1 MSIGN
6 VLNLKNKNVVGP
18 SCQNS
23 IWGGGRESDSYDVDD
38 ASGSILVIKNLSV
51 FAMPQAS
58 DLPFA
63 KPSLVR
69 STLFPKNRVLQPIFP
84 QHDNV
89 SDPSVKIG
97 PSKLLGAYLDLPAKG
112 PRSRRDFEVYN
123 DGQFDAAET
132 LHSKEIFAGNH
143 IKLCVGVDP
152 AITEALRLSKEG
164 GELNWRLLRD
174 REEYL
179 TRHPYEEI
187 VARRV
192 YEQVQDQV
200 VDLLQRREFHC
211 LWPFA
216 MVFSCYEFT
225 SHRRNFQHGH
235 CLYLMVT
242 VPSQEAWGSVEV
254 LHNLLVDTV
263 RGKDP
268 TSSLHVIIQEISQH
282 GHLSGREPYGQL
294 RLIESLRGRS
304 LPQNIGYHAR
314 PPMGSSIGPFTA
326 GISGTIGGYV
336 TTQSGKVYA
345 VTASHAVGDQHDAV
359 VSPSTVDLDACYRK
373 ARAKEELAL
382 QELEFHLRS
391 LGPSCKETLES
402 RRRWEMAQEEL
413 LVFADAGKA
422 TGPIC
427 QFGTVHKKSQGAFYV
442 SHEGTTIKTYLDLAL
457 VECCGPRIGFN
468 TIPCT
473 LWNGSSTVYEVNAAR
488 SPIHGERVVKN
499 GRSTGLTH
507 GNVLSV
513 LAVVG
518 YFEPELVTVVW
529 SGMTAAVEPRII
541 KNWCIT
547 SNRCSPEDN
556 IFAGP
561 GDSGA
566 WVLPEPQ
573 ISGERYGP
581 EVLVTQ
587 TPVIGAVLH
596 GFLSVE
602 GVDLVMFQPW
612 ECMAEGFKQL
622 AGEECV
628 PFLPLSNHISLLRE
642 FQGTANGC
650 GICLQDGGVNHHI
663 DQCPERFQPEG
674 SRTLFVKTNDGIR
687 ILDQTEDPNTRNRLQ
702 TLPGVPTITET
713 AASPVPLRAD
723 MSISSPPSV
732 AAEPT

>member
-1 MSIGN
+1 MYQSSI
-6 VLNLKNKNVVGP
+6 P
-18 SCQNS
+18 SFARPSPLRPRQN
-23 IWGGGRESDSYDVDD
+23 
-38 ASGSILVIKNLSV
+38 
-51 FAMPQAS
+51 
-58 DLPFA
+58 
-63 KPSLVR
+63 
-69 STLFPKNRVLQPIFP
+69 NRVLQPIFP
-84 QHDNV
+84 HHDNIA
-89 SDPSVKIG
+89 DPSVKIG
-97 PSKLLGAYLDLPAKG
+97 PSKLLSAYLDLPAKG

-123 DGQFDAAET
+123 DGQFEAAET
-132 LHSKEIFAGNH
+132 LHSKEIFAGNR

-152 AITEALRLSKEG
+152 AVTEALRLSKEG
-164 GELNWRLLRD
+164 GELNRRLLRD

-179 TRHPYEEI
+179 TKHPYEEI
-187 VARRV
+187 IARRV

-200 VDLLQRREFHC
+200 IDLLRMQDFHC

-216 MVFSCYEFT
+216 MAFSCYEFT

-242 VPSQEAWGSVEV
+242 VPSQESWNSVET
-254 LHNLLVDTV
+254 LHRLLVDIV
-263 RGKDP
+263 RCKDP
-268 TSSLHVIIQEISQH
+268 AYPLHVIIQEISQH
-282 GHLSGREPYGQL
+282 GQLNDGRP
-294 RLIESLRGRS
+294 RLLESQRGRS
-304 LPQNIGYHAR
+304 LPRNIDYHVR
-314 PPMGSSIGPFTA
+314 PPMGSSIGPPTT

-345 VTASHAVGDQHDAV
+345 VTASHTVGDQHEVV
-359 VSPSTVDLDACYRK
+359 VSPSTVDLDACYRQ

-391 LGPSCKETLES
+391 VGPSCKETFES
-402 RRRWEMAQEEL
+402 RRRWEIAQEEL
-413 LVFADAGKA
+413 FVFADAGKA

-457 VECCGPRIGFN
+457 VECHGPRTGFN

-473 LWNGSSTVYEVNAAR
+473 LWNGSSAVYEVNAAR
-488 SPIHGERVVKN
+488 SPLHGERVVKN

-507 GNVLSV
+507 GNILSA

-529 SGMTAAVEPRII
+529 SGMTASVQPRII

-547 SNRCSPEDN
+547 SNRCNPEDN

-566 WVLPEPQ
+566 WVLSEPQ
-573 ISGERYGP
+573 VSGERQGP
-581 EVLVTQ
+581 EVLASQ
-587 TPVIGAVLH
+587 IPVVGAVLH
-596 GFLSVE
+596 GFVSVE

-628 PFLPLSNHISLLRE
+628 PCLPLSNNISLFRE
-642 FQGTANGC
+642 MQGIINGC
-650 GICLQDGGVNHHI
+650 GVCLQESQVNHHI
-663 DQCPERFQPEG
+663 DQCPERFQAEG
-674 SRTLFVKTNDGIR
+674 SRAHFVRTNGGVR
-687 ILDQTEDPNTRNRLQ
+687 RLEQTEDLNARHRLQ
-702 TLPGVPTITET
+702 RLPGVPADTQQAAPPAPPEQYSAVPPIVAPINET
-713 AASPVPLRAD
+713 APINEAVPVNEAVPTTEAV
-723 MSISSPPSV
+723 PTNV
-732 AAEPT
+732 AAPA